1 MVDILYHK
9 LYKAAVQSQMNAWT
23 LNRVYM
29 NNGKQMTWLESY
41 INQKDSHPGWSKIH
55 EKSQKHKKGL
65 I

>member
-9 LYKAAVQSQMNAWT
+9 LYKVAIQSQMNAWT

-41 INQKDSHPGWSKIH
+41 INQKDSHPEWSKIN